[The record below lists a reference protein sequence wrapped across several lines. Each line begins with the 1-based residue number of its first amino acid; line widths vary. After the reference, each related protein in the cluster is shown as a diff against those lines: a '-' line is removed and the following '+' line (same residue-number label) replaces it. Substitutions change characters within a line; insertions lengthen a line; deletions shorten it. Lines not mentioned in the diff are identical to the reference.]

1 MMHLL
6 SLGAGVQ
13 STTVALMAAHGL
25 ITPMP
30 SAAIF
35 ADTKAEPRA
44 VYEHLA
50 WLMSGTVLPFPV
62 HVVSAG
68 DLRQELLDAA
78 DGVGGAWGRPPL
90 FVRNDLGAVAQSA
103 WDDLPLAGGADALQT
118 PRGEVGRTRRQ
129 CTQDYKLEPI
139 IAEVRR
145 LAGIK
150 PRSPGPK
157 QIRVTQW
164 IGISLDEIQR
174 VRTSRHRW
182 IANRYPLVDLRMTRS
197 DCLQWLARNGY
208 HEPPKSSCS
217 FCPFHSDAHWRSMK
231 LHDPESWQDAVRVD
245 RSLRSGKHLMLKG
258 EPYLHRSLRP
268 LDQVDLRNARTAAR
282 R

>member
-1 MMHLL
+1 MLHYL

-30 SAAIF
+30 DCAIF

-44 VYEHLA
+44 VYEHLD
-50 WLMSGTVLPFPV
+50 WLMSGNMLPFPV

-68 DLRQELLDAA
+68 DLRQEMLDAA
-78 DGVGGAWGRPPL
+78 QGIGGAWGRPPL
-90 FVRNDLGAVAQSA
+90 FVRNDLTGVAQSA
-103 WDDLPLAGGADALQT
+103 WDGLPLAGGTDELQT

-139 IAEVRR
+139 IPEVRR

-157 QIRVTQW
+157 QPCVEQW

-174 VRTSRHRW
+174 VRTSRRRW
-182 IANRYPLVDLRMTRS
+182 IANRYPLVELRMTRG
-197 DCLQWLARNGY
+197 DCLQWLARHGY
-208 HEPPKSSCS
+208 PEPPKSSCT
-217 FCPFHSDAHWRSMK
+217 FCPFHSDAAWRAMK
-231 LHDPESWQDAVRVD
+231 LTDPES
-245 RSLRSGKHLMLKG
+245 
-258 EPYLHRSLRP
+258 
-268 LDQVDLRNARTAAR
+268 
-282 R
+282 